1 MSGAIN
7 VDRCIALHPWSAME
21 WQQVPGPSSGHR
33 LPEPEGTPMAVAS
46 RTCVC
51 GDLWRRRQARRTQLC
66 ATAKDGNGDI
76 CTVARRSNLLLRR
89 IHPGPLII
97 FVLHSET
104 FPLHAHCWRSEREVR
119 ERLSSHTGH
128 RCTSRSSLES
138 LGRA

>member
-1 MSGAIN
+1 VSMICGSDGIMAKPTN
-7 VDRCIALHPWSAME
+7 DNGKIA
-21 WQQVPGPSSGHR
+21 
-33 LPEPEGTPMAVAS
+33 
-46 RTCVC
+46 
-51 GDLWRRRQARRTQLC
+51 
-66 ATAKDGNGDI
+66 NGSI